1 MKNILYTI
9 IYIYIPLKQQLFDS
23 EQELFLVV
31 LVYFMLKSDSLIYF
45 INKIIRQEERVT
57 ICVG

>member
-9 IYIYIPLKQQLFDS
+9 IYIYAPLKQQLFDS

>member
-1 MKNILYTI
+1 MGCEYV
-9 IYIYIPLKQQLFDS
+9 PLKQQLFDS

-31 LVYFMLKSDSLIYF
+31 LIYFMLRSDNLIYF

>member
-1 MKNILYTI
+1 
-9 IYIYIPLKQQLFDS
+9 LFDN

-31 LVYFMLKSDSLIYF
+31 LIYFMLKSDSLIYF
-45 INKIIRQEERVT
+45 INKIIRQEAGVT